1 VPDLEFEK
9 EKDSKVGAPWVPDC
23 DAFFIVVFCGFFFF
37 FFWFWYLGLNSRRL
51 QMLCHLSHVPSPFAL
66 VIYVWGDRCLPTHPA
81 IG

>member
-37 FFWFWYLGLNSRRL
+37 FFGFGILG
-51 QMLCHLSHVPSPFAL
+51 
-66 VIYVWGDRCLPTHPA
+66 
-81 IG
+81 